1 MHSIIQFEN
10 VGLLDL
16 ETQILNLN
24 GKPTTQLLY
33 LQNRCENL
41 RFFDKWKKMTHF
53 LETTYLVF

>member
-24 GKPTTQLLY
+24 GKPTALGATPS
-33 LQNRCENL
+33 QN
-41 RFFDKWKKMTHF
+41 HF
-53 LETTYLVF
+53 MG